1 MPLETLE
8 FRTSLQ
14 KLLIALILILVP
26 LTVLGFYVALQG
38 DTHARQINGENFRAL
53 SRTAANATSDFIAD
67 SVRDIGL
74 VANSPQAMQV
84 VNAAK
89 TKYEGLSEDAIRAKI
104 DATEQSWQNFQS
116 DGLSESSLT
125 SDLARQL
132 RRTRELK
139 PTLLKITISDITGA
153 TVAATERPVHYFQ
166 TDRTMWMA
174 LASQGLGAIHVS
186 DLRYD
191 DESRLCYLSIAYPIL
206 QEGTGRFMGAVTS
219 MVDASAILAQLN
231 RTEMGRTGRMS
242 LVREDGTVIESPGI
256 TPGMNLKSEEYA
268 AIRDALGSPR
278 GRDAGYLF
286 ANLGNG
292 KPYLIGFSDTGLKEA
307 YPNLSWFVLA
317 SQEANEL
324 IGPVRIMTGFAL
336 LLMVVALL
344 MLSLLAAYVFLHQRQ
359 ELEDIEP
366 HDEDRVHPIAA

>member
-1 MPLETLE
+1 MPLEILE

-26 LTVLGFYVALQG
+26 LTVFGFYVALQG
-38 DTHARQINGENFRAL
+38 DTHARQTNGETFRTL
-53 SRTAANATSDFIAD
+53 TRNAADATSDFIAD
-67 SVRDIGL
+67 SVRDVSL
-74 VANSPQAMQV
+74 VANTPEAFQA
-84 VNAAK
+84 VNAAN
-89 TKYEGLSEDAIRAKI
+89 TKYRGLSDETIRAKI
-104 DATEQSWQNFQS
+104 DAIEQSWENFQS
-116 DGLSESSLT
+116 DSLPRSILT

-139 PTLLKITISDITGA
+139 PTLLTITVADITGA
-153 TVAATERPVHYFQ
+153 TVAATDRPVHYFQ

-174 LASQGLGAIHVS
+174 LASHGLGAIHVS

-191 DESRLCYLSIAYPIL
+191 DESHLYYLSMAYPIL
-206 QEGTGRFMGAVTS
+206 QEGTGKFVGAVIA
-219 MVDASAILAQLN
+219 MVDASPIFTQLN
-231 RTEMGRTGRMS
+231 RTQMGRTGRMS

-256 TPGMNLKSEEYA
+256 TRGMNMRSEEYA

-286 ANLGNG
+286 ATLADG

-307 YPNLSWFVLA
+307 YHNLSWFVLA
-317 SQEANEL
+317 TQEANDL
-324 IGPVRIMTGFAL
+324 IGPVRNLTGFAMV
-336 LLMVVALL
+336 LMVVALL
-344 MLSLLAAYVFLHQRQ
+344 MLSLLAAYVFLHRRQ

-366 HDEDRVHPIAA
+366 HDEDKIHPIAA